1 MASIRLRLRLAFD
14 DSARLS
20 TNRDDSREELQQHI
34 AKSFQNLGAVTI
46 ERADGSTLIPV
57 DVSFSDGEEI
67 FLTAIAHNPSRL
79 NMCHRPLHY
88 LWEQEAYNVLCE
100 KGRQIYNSS
109 SSSS

>member
-1 MASIRLRLRLAFD
+1 MIVQDYLLIAMIPD
-14 DSARLS
+14 Y
-20 TNRDDSREELQQHI
+20 EELQQHI

-88 LWEQEAYNVLCE
+88 LWEQEAYDLLCE